1 MNQKRKELYEKLI
14 EGLVIREH
22 QAQYPEMTADM
33 YEKAKNRYLTDSF
46 FHARVEQL
54 AVGIMDLVDKY
65 AEFPEPILEERDHE

>member
-22 QAQYPEMTADM
+22 QAQFPEMTADM
-33 YEKAKNRYLTDSF
+33 YEKAKRRYLTDSF

-65 AEFPEPILEERDHE
+65 AEFPEPVQDKQE